1 MEIAQMA
8 GLGIVASLLLLL
20 LRKERPE
27 LALGLGL
34 LSGLVLFFM
43 LLPKISSV
51 VMAFGNMAAESGV
64 EPFYFGVI
72 FKVLAISYVAD
83 FGAAICRDAGE
94 ELMATRVELAGKVL
108 IIASALPVIQEVLLV
123 IKGLLG

>member
-43 LLPKISSV
+43 VLPRLSSV
-51 VMAFGNMAAESGV
+51 IMAFGNLAAESGL

-72 FKVLAISYVAD
+72 LKVLAISYVAD

-94 ELMATRVELAGKVL
+94 ELMATRVEIAGKVL

>member
-1 MEIAQMA
+1 
-8 GLGIVASLLLLL
+8 
-20 LRKERPE
+20 
-27 LALGLGL
+27 
-34 LSGLVLFFM
+34 M